1 MKFRTKAIHI
11 GNQRCRLTGAVVPI
25 HLASTYVQE
34 FPGEWGEYEDH
45 SRSGNPTRDNMETT
59 LAALENGIDA
69 LAFSSGM
76 AATHCVTMLLN
87 AGDHIVAGTDIY
99 GEHIASCTRLV
110 TQESQSPWRM
120 QETQKTYK
128 PPFNRTLSQFG

>member
-11 GNQRCRLTGAVVPI
+11 GNQRCRLTGAVVPPI

-34 FPGEWGEYEDH
+34 FPGEWGEYDY

-76 AATHCVTMLLN
+76 AATH
-87 AGDHIVAGTDIY
+87 
-99 GEHIASCTRLV
+99 
-110 TQESQSPWRM
+110 
-120 QETQKTYK
+120 
-128 PPFNRTLSQFG
+128 